1 MVVADAGPLIHLAQI
16 GKLHL
21 LKKLFQNVFVT
32 ARVKVGAFD
41 EGVRLGC
48 ADAET
53 IGKALSEGWLTV
65 EPVPERLAKLAV
77 KLAEGENI
85 SRADAETLLLA
96 KEKKAVLLVDD
107 KVLSD
112 LAKMYGLRVWSMW
125 TILLES
131 LSEGLIEVAD
141 VENAINELGKKR
153 HKLKE
158 THAKEILE
166 AARCVEERK
175 TQKQPTKRSWGKD
188 AFLDAGEATFSE

>member
-1 MVVADAGPLIHLAQI
+1 MPVVVADAGPLIHLAQI

-96 KEKKAVLLVDD
+96 KEKKAVLLQ
-107 KVLSD
+107 
-112 LAKMYGLRVWSMW
+112 Y
-125 TILLES
+125 LE
-131 LSEGLIEVAD
+131 
-141 VENAINELGKKR
+141 
-153 HKLKE
+153 
-158 THAKEILE
+158 
-166 AARCVEERK
+166 
-175 TQKQPTKRSWGKD
+175 GKD
-188 AFLDAGEATFSE
+188 DPRIAPAVGLLVRAAAPWIETERTR